1 VFISTCPQTGADH
14 AHADPDVLDDR
25 ELSRSKQ
32 MTFDAEH
39 CYLTADD
46 CRLADLTD
54 LVNQKTDLADYPYA
68 STVEQNV
75 LSYDG
80 AQLRAELSRPAR
92 RPRVEAELASALLD
106 GPGIVVL
113 ANAFDDQWVIDRA
126 TWQFEAIIAAQRAA
140 GGTAG
145 DHFAAA
151 GQNDRIW
158 NALEKLALRTPEV
171 FADYYANDLIA
182 TACRAWLGPGYQVTS
197 QVNVVNPGGA
207 AQEAHRDYHLGF
219 ATDIQAARY
228 PAHVHRL
235 SPALTLQG
243 AVAHVD
249 MPAETG
255 PTMYLPYSQKYLPGY
270 LAWRRPEFREYFE
283 AHRVQLPLRKGDAVF
298 FNPALFHAAGANRT
312 GVRRM
317 ANLLQVSSAFG
328 RAMEA
333 VDRSAVS
340 IAVSPALQA
349 MADDGASPAAIAN
362 VIAACA
368 EGYPFPTNLDLDQ
381 PVGGLAP
388 PTQADILTRAVSER
402 WSRQQLKTELGTWSA
417 RRSS

>member
-1 VFISTCPQTGADH
+1 M
-14 AHADPDVLDDR
+14 
-25 ELSRSKQ
+25 E
-32 MTFDAEH
+32 MTFDAEP
-39 CYLTADD
+39 CYLSADD
-46 CRLADLTD
+46 CRLADLID
-54 LVNQKTDLADYPYA
+54 LVSEKADLADYPYA
-68 STVEQNV
+68 SAAEQNV

-80 AQLRAELSRPAR
+80 ARLRTELSRPAGR
-92 RPRVEAELASALLD
+92 RGVAAELARALLD

-113 ANAFDDQWVIDRA
+113 TGAFDDPWVIDRA
-126 TWQFEAIIAAQRAA
+126 TRQFEAIIGAQRAA
-140 GGTAG
+140 GRTAG

-158 NALEKLALRTPEV
+158 NALEKLALRAPEV

-207 AQEAHRDYHLGF
+207 AQEPHRDYHLGF
-219 ATDIQAARY
+219 ATGTQAARY

-235 SPALTLQG
+235 SPVLTLQG
-243 AVAHVD
+243 AVAHTD

-255 PTMYLPYSQKYLPGY
+255 PTMYLPHSQKYLPGY

-283 AHRVQLPLRKGDAVF
+283 AHHVQLPLRKGDVVF

-312 GVRRM
+312 ADVRRM

-333 VDRSAVS
+333 VDRSAMSV
-340 IAVSPALQA
+340 AVSPALQA
-349 MADDGASPAAIAN
+349 MAEDGASPAAIGN

-368 EGYPFPTNLDLDQ
+368 EGYPFPADLDLDR

-388 PTQADILTRAVSER
+388 PTQADILTRAVAEH
-402 WSRQQLKTELGTWSA
+402 WSRQQLMTELGAWNA
-417 RRSS
+417 RRQTRRPS